1 MVKFLELLSEIIVTP
16 PGWEYRDAFKSSE
29 LPDTEFK
36 IFNSSP
42 KVELIRFADEVR
54 VNRREVSGNTEI
66 PALLKHSR
74 HPDAQR
80 LIELLDLLPVSFTK
94 TTRRYA
100 LDLKEGMVSFHFKSM
115 VFLEYESPYFHTD
128 QPIPAFFVNLGP
140 TGMLTKFPDAR
151 PRILDSTGSTGSSVL
166 KSYGIE
172 LLLQLFKDNPEE
184 FYEKL
189 GID

>member
-1 MVKFLELLSEIIVTP
+1 MIKFLELLSEIIVTP

-29 LPDTEFK
+29 LPDTEFR
-36 IFNSSP
+36 IFNSSV
-42 KVELIRFADEVR
+42 KRKDSREAVDIRINE
-54 VNRREVSGNTEI
+54 REVSGNTEI
-66 PALLKHSR
+66 PTLLKHSR

-94 TTRRYA
+94 TTRSYA
-100 LDLKEGMVSFHFKSM
+100 LDLKKSMVGFYFKSK

-128 QPIPAFFVNLGP
+128 QPIPAFFVTLGP

-151 PRILDSTGSTGSSVL
+151 PRILDSTGSTGPEVL
-166 KSYGIE
+166 KSYDIE

>member
-29 LPDTEFK
+29 LPDTEFR
-36 IFNSSP
+36 IFNSSV
-42 KVELIRFADEVR
+42 KRKDSREAVDIRINE
-54 VNRREVSGNTEI
+54 REVSGNTEI
-66 PALLKHSR
+66 PTLLKHSR

-94 TTRRYA
+94 TTRSYA
-100 LDLKEGMVSFHFKSM
+100 LDLKKSMVGFYFKSK

-128 QPIPAFFVNLGP
+128 QPIPAFFVTLGP

-151 PRILDSTGSTGSSVL
+151 PRILDSTGSTGPEVL
-166 KSYGIE
+166 KSYDIE